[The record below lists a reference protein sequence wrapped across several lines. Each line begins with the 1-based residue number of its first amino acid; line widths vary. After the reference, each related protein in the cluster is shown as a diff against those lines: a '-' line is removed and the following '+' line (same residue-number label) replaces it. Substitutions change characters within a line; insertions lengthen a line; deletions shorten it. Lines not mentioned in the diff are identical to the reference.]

1 MALRATDTAGV
12 LVTHDQDEALSCAHS
27 VAVLHDGAILQ
38 VGAPRS
44 VYSTPADPWTAA
56 FLGTANLLPGMSET
70 ATAGGVR
77 VRTALGLHVLR
88 DPGRLRARPD

>member
-1 MALRATDTAGV
+1 MRD
-12 LVTHDQDEALSCAHS
+12 S

-70 ATAGGVR
+70 ATAAGRGSGPPSAC
-77 VRTALGLHVLR
+77 TCSAI
-88 DPGRLRARPD
+88 PGRLRARQD